1 MSTPIILLLV
11 IMVGGILLGFPIVWA
26 MMSGCIAC
34 LMLEPN
40 LVLTIVPQ
48 KVFLGLNNF
57 AFLAIPC
64 FLLCGDIMARGG
76 LSRRLCDFCNA
87 LVGWL
92 KGGLSIVAIIAC
104 AIFAAISGS
113 AVATTAA
120 IGGIMHPEMVKRGY
134 SSPYSAALPAVA
146 GTLGIIIPPSIVFVI
161 YGNIT
166 GTSISQLLMAG
177 VVPGVLCAAAL
188 CVLAYIIARRR
199 SYEVDQMFSWRGL
212 GQSFLRSVFALLMP
226 LIILGGIYAG
236 ICTPTE
242 SSAIACLYGAIV
254 CFVAYHDLT
263 FKSFCKVLES
273 TAVSVSTLMLLVVTA
288 QVVGFLS
295 TYYSIPTTV
304 ACGQQDGLYPH
315 HHRNYGALWHVP
327 RYLCQQSDPGPNFLA
342 HCRHV
347 WHGPGSLWP
356 DLCIPAGSWTGYSAF
371 RYLPLCELHFE

>member
-161 YGNIT
+161 YGSTN
-166 GTSISQLLMAG
+166 GVSISKLLMSG
-177 VVPGVLCAAAL
+177 MLPGILTAVVLCLYGYVVAKKENFPKSFDQFSLKRVLKSLKGAVWAL
-188 CVLAYIIARRR
+188 
-199 SYEVDQMFSWRGL
+199 M
-212 GQSFLRSVFALLMP
+212 MP
-226 LIILGGIYAG
+226 LIILGGIYGG
-236 ICTPTE
+236 IFTPTE
-242 SSAIACLYGAIV
+242 SAMIACAYGLV
-254 CFVAYHDLT
+254 VSFFVTKELT
-263 FKSFCKVLES
+263 VKNFFDVVSKTAAS
-273 TAVSVSTLMLLVVTA
+273 TANVTVMFLAA
-288 QVVGFLS
+288 QVFGFL
-295 TYYSIPTTV
+295 I
-304 ACGQQDGLYPH
+304 A
-315 HHRNYGALWHVP
+315 
-327 RYLCQQSDPGPNFLA
+327 
-342 HCRHV
+342 
-347 WHGPGSLWP
+347 
-356 DLCIPAGSWTGYSAF
+356 
-371 RYLPLCELHFE
+371 

>member
-120 IGGIMHPEMVKRGY
+120 IGGIMHPEMVKRG
-134 SSPYSAALPAVA
+134 
-146 GTLGIIIPPSIVFVI
+146 
-161 YGNIT
+161 
-166 GTSISQLLMAG
+166 
-177 VVPGVLCAAAL
+177 
-188 CVLAYIIARRR
+188 
-199 SYEVDQMFSWRGL
+199 
-212 GQSFLRSVFALLMP
+212 
-226 LIILGGIYAG
+226 
-236 ICTPTE
+236 
-242 SSAIACLYGAIV
+242 
-254 CFVAYHDLT
+254 
-263 FKSFCKVLES
+263 
-273 TAVSVSTLMLLVVTA
+273 
-288 QVVGFLS
+288 
-295 TYYSIPTTV
+295 
-304 ACGQQDGLYPH
+304 
-315 HHRNYGALWHVP
+315 
-327 RYLCQQSDPGPNFLA
+327 
-342 HCRHV
+342 
-347 WHGPGSLWP
+347 
-356 DLCIPAGSWTGYSAF
+356 
-371 RYLPLCELHFE
+371 